1 MKHITMQTAVFV
13 GTGFAT
19 GALLVGVAWAATARF
34 GGDNAVVATVGNTA
48 ITRAQV
54 LQQAE
59 RSAGLQALQNI
70 IVEQLIRDGANK
82 YKLTAT
88 EQEIA
93 DALKQFKAQY
103 DIASDDQLQS
113 MLAQNN
119 STMSDL
125 HNELELQVLAEKLG
139 ERNVTVSDKEI
150 QDYYN
155 KNKQQ
160 FATPGSSRIPPLS
173 EVKDQIVAA
182 IKQSK
187 AEPLDQLLAEL
198 AKEDP
203 ISVVDSRYQAV
214 LAQITDPSS

>member
-1 MKHITMQTAVFV
+1 MKQISAQMAIFV
-13 GTGFAT
+13 GTGFAL
-19 GALLVGVAWAATARF
+19 GALLVGAAWAAVARF

-59 RSAGLQALQNI
+59 RSAGLQILQNI
-70 IVEQLIRDGANK
+70 ITERLIRDAAEK
-82 YKLTAT
+82 YNLTAT
-88 EQEIA
+88 GKEID
-93 DALKQFKAQY
+93 DALQQLKAQY
-103 DIASDDQLQS
+103 NVASDEQLQQ
-113 MLAQNN
+113 MLAQSN

-125 HNELELQVLAEKLG
+125 RNELEVQVLAEKLG
-139 ERNVTVSDKEI
+139 ERNVTVSDKEV

-160 FATPGSSRIPPLS
+160 FAASKSGKVPPLAD
-173 EVKDQIVAA
+173 VRDQIVSA

-187 AEPLDQLLAEL
+187 AKPLNELLADL

-203 ISVVDSRYQAV
+203 ITVRDSRYQDV
-214 LAQITDPSS
+214 LSLITNTSS